1 MTSTAPQIQEMSA
14 SEVRHVAVDFSGK
27 LDTGETLTGTPAVV
41 EVTTTALT
49 ITNKAVSTGVLSINS
64 VSVPIGEAIQF
75 TVDAATTGTYQI
87 RITCGTSESQTVDGL
102 ITLSVG

>member
-27 LDTGETLTGTPAVV
+27 LDTGETLTGTPTVV
-41 EVTTTALT
+41 EVTTTELT
-49 ITNKAVSTGVLSINS
+49 ITNKAVSTGVLSING

-75 TVDAATTGTYQI
+75 TVDAASSGFYEI
-87 RITCGTSESQTVDGL
+87 LITCGTSESQTIDAKIYLRVC
-102 ITLSVG
+102 